1 MTKKKKAT
9 KGAKSLKVKLP
20 KEIAGV
26 KLGKD
31 LRQAVEPVMRWA
43 NHPMV
48 SETLATALLAGA
60 TALADDK
67 TRSKAARAASASAA
81 AAAGAG
87 AQAASRLA
95 SEGSRVGLA
104 LAVADGEIA
113 SRIVATYEQGAG
125 RPKAR
130 KAGTKATKAATKAR
144 KATTKARKP
153 AAKARK
159 AAVTA
164 RKPAS
169 KARKP
174 TAKR

>member
-1 MTKKKKAT
+1 MGKKKKTGKADKT
-9 KGAKSLKVKLP
+9 FKVKLP

-26 KLGKD
+26 KLGKE
-31 LRQAVEPVMRWA
+31 LRHAVEPVMRWA

-48 SETLATALLAGA
+48 SDTLATALLAGA

-67 TRSKAARAASASAA
+67 TRSKAAKAAGASAA

-104 LAVADGEIA
+104 LAVAAGEIA
-113 SRIVATYEQGAG
+113 SRIVASYEQGPA

-130 KAGTKATKAATKAR
+130 KAG
-144 KATTKARKP
+144 
-153 AAKARK
+153 AKARK
-159 AAVTA
+159 AVPKVRKAATGARKTGGTA
-164 RKPAS
+164 RKTVS
-169 KARKP
+169 KARKAS
-174 TAKR
+174 TKR